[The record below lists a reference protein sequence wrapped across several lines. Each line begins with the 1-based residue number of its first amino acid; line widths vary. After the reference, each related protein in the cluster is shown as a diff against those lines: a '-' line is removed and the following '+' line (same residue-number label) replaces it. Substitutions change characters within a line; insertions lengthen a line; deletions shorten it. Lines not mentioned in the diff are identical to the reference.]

1 MTTTI
6 DAFVPGSY
14 WTPKRAE
21 AAVRAMLERL
31 ASPDLQRVM
40 AEAADPRWKPA
51 GPAPGTGRERAPTP
65 VALDGCAF
73 RRGRPGDEQPM
84 AALMAAADLP
94 PLFIE
99 EFLPGFV
106 AVEHDGEIIAC
117 GGAEPYGD
125 AAVIRSVV
133 VDPRARRL
141 GLARRISALLIED
154 MRLAG
159 AREAYLFTVEAYPFW
174 RQLGFD
180 DVSLSSWP
188 EPARASWQ
196 YLFVSRNPGAVP
208 GIHSM
213 RRAIAPDG

>member
-1 MTTTI
+1 MTTTT

-14 WTPKRAE
+14 WTSERAE
-21 AAVRAMLERL
+21 AAVRAMLARL

-40 AEAADPRWKPA
+40 AEAAGPRWKPT
-51 GPAPGTGRERAPTP
+51 GPAPGTVRGGAPTP
-65 VALDGCAF
+65 LTLDGCAF
-73 RRGRPGDEQPM
+73 RRGRAGDEQRM
-84 AALMAAADLP
+84 AALMTAADLP

-106 AVEHDGEIIAC
+106 AVELNGEMIAC

-133 VDPRARRL
+133 VDPRAHRL
-141 GLARRISALLIED
+141 GLARRISTLLIED

-174 RQLGFD
+174 RKLGFD
-180 DVSLSSWP
+180 DVSLDAWP
-188 EPARASWQ
+188 EPPRASWQ